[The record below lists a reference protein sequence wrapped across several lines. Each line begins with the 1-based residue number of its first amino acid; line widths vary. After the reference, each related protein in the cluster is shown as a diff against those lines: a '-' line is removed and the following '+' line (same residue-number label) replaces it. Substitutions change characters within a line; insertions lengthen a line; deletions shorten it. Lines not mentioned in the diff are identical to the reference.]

1 MQQYTTATNH
11 PALSA
16 LPAQPAV
23 AGTVAAPSTA
33 AVTTMLQVPEVS
45 GMAVAVAVAVAVAAA
60 ETVAIAIAVAVAVAV
75 AAASQ

>member
-23 AGTVAAPSTA
+23 AVTVAAPSTA
-33 AVTTMLQVPEVS
+33 AVTTMLQVAEVS
-45 GMAVAVAVAVAVAAA
+45 GIAVASAEAVAVAAA
-60 ETVAIAIAVAVAVAV
+60 EAVAIAIAVTVAVAV
-75 AAASQ
+75 AATSQ